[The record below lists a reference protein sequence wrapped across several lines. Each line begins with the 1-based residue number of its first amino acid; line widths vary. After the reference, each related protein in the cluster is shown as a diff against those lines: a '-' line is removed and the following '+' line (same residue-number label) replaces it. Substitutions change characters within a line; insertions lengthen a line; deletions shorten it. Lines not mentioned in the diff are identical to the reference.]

1 MKKNN
6 KKTMT
11 QCGQKNTSESI
22 DINIHNAVWSDNTEQ
37 FSPNSISL
45 EKCFGDA
52 QPVTSLVGSGLIVP
66 SHDSKLLK
74 RVVQYLGDASVIL
87 RANNNQFLADSATE
101 LAAQIKS
108 QFGIS

>member
-1 MKKNN
+1 MKKTKN
-6 KKTMT
+6 T
-11 QCGQKNTSESI
+11 QCGQKNTSESV
-22 DINIHNAVWSDNTEQ
+22 DIKVHNAVWSDNTEQ
-37 FSPNSISL
+37 SSSNSISL

-66 SHDSKLLK
+66 SHDPKLLK
-74 RVVQYLGDASVIL
+74 RVVQYLGDASMIL

-101 LAAQIKS
+101 LADQMKN

>member
-11 QCGQKNTSESI
+11 QCGQKNTSESV
-22 DINIHNAVWSDNTEQ
+22 DIKVHNAVWSDNIEK
-37 FSPNSISL
+37 SSLSSISL
-45 EKCFGDA
+45 EKCFGDS
-52 QPVTSLVGSGLIVP
+52 QPVTSLVASGLITP
-66 SHDSKLLK
+66 SHDLELLK
-74 RVVQYLGDASVIL
+74 RVVQYLMDASVMF

-101 LAAQIKS
+101 LADRMKN